1 MNIQEIIAA
10 SEKMN
15 EVASKLKH
23 LDNTIIQIDEIAE
36 KLATLKK
43 QINNVFNN
51 QTSVTT
57 AAVYNGKKAKNMWP
71 QQRPLNTFKVI
82 EVTGKIGNISQ
93 APRVYSPEHAEA
105 ALMHRKTLSSG
116 MIWISEAE
124 QLGSSVFTY
133 RRKMTYNEMCL
144 VTQYKNIN
152 FR

>member
-23 LDNTIIQIDEIAE
+23 LDSTIIQIDEIAE

-51 QTSVTT
+51 PSVAKET
-57 AAVYNGKKAKNMWP
+57 VYNGKKAKNMWP
-71 QQRPLNTFKVI
+71 QQRPTNTIKLI
-82 EVTGKIGNISQ
+82 EVTGKIGNLSQ
-93 APRVYSPEHAEA
+93 PPRVYSPEHAEA
-105 ALMHRKTLSSG
+105 AIAHRKTLTSG
-116 MIWISEAE
+116 VIWISEAE

-133 RRKMTYNEMCL
+133 RRKMTIADMCL
-144 VTQYKNIN
+144 IRQYQLIN